1 MTPPARTA
9 PRKLSRREVR
19 RMLTVIED
27 TEAMEGWPMS
37 LGYQILIAF
46 AGSAWALLYSVAI
59 IIFAL
64 TRGWHYASGVATFLM
79 PFAAANITTAQRDKW
94 AKDGLAFPDGSWPI
108 PNKAYLRRAIQS
120 FGRGNKSDERV
131 KAWIIKRARALDALD
146 MLPDDWRP

>member
-1 MTPPARTA
+1 
-9 PRKLSRREVR
+9 
-19 RMLTVIED
+19 
-27 TEAMEGWPMS
+27 
-37 LGYQILIAF
+37 
-46 AGSAWALLYSVAI
+46 
-59 IIFAL
+59 
-64 TRGWHYASGVATFLM
+64 VATFLM

-131 KAWIIKRARALDALD
+131 KAWIIKRARALDALN